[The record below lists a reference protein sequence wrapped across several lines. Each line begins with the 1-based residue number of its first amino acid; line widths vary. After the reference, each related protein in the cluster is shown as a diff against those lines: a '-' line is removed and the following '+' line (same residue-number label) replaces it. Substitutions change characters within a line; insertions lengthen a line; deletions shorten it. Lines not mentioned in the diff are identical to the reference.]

1 MAKTTVSIDD
11 LMTVIPQKV
20 LDFLQLKTGD
30 RIDFIME
37 ENGKVVIQPSN
48 GSEVEEDEEEYD
60 EDPDVTARMSAL
72 RARLDRG
79 ETIDIRDLAG
89 ILHRKGMKPVSIEEM
104 DEAVKQHVAKRV
116 MDF

>member
-1 MAKTTVSIDD
+1 MAKTTIPIDD

-30 RIDFIME
+30 HIDFIME

-48 GSEVEEDEEEYD
+48 GSEIEEEEEDPE
-60 EDPDVTARMSAL
+60 VTARMDAL

-79 ETIDIRDLAG
+79 EKIDIRDLAG
-89 ILHRKGMKPVSIEEM
+89 ILHRKGMKPVSVEEM
-104 DEAVKQHVAKRV
+104 DEGIKDYMRKK
-116 MDF
+116 FS